1 MQEVQI
7 KAPKHEFTILCD
19 DIRQEMG
26 GKASLMGLYDHHIV
40 VPEVPFVLPKVCFF
54 SKFSRMDGQ
63 FKFSFS
69 VVSPNGERKDII
81 RDSDVQI
88 PEGAKEGTFNVIA
101 SPFEVG
107 AEGVYEVILGL
118 TKGADRF
125 EYVYKFAISNAQRL
139 QAEWVQAFYR
149 IAISKPFIESI
160 SWLDLAD
167 YEGHYLPHGGLCRN
181 DMDPKLA
188 YRELRNFKAS
198 LAADTPAIQ
207 TVATRIVKS
216 EG

>member
-7 KAPKHEFTILCD
+7 KAPKHEFTLLCD

-26 GKASLMGLYDHHIV
+26 GKTSLMGLYDHHIV

-69 VVSPNGERKDII
+69 IVSPNGERKDII

-107 AEGVYEVILGL
+107 AEGIFEVIIGL

-139 QAEWVQAFYR
+139 QAE
-149 IAISKPFIESI
+149 
-160 SWLDLAD
+160 
-167 YEGHYLPHGGLCRN
+167 YEAA
-181 DMDPKLA
+181 MA
-188 YRELRNFKAS
+188 EAQKAGT
-198 LAADTPAIQ
+198 AAN
-207 TVATRIVKS
+207 
-216 EG
+216 

>member
-40 VPEVPFVLPKVCFF
+40 VPEVPFVLPKVCFY
-54 SKFSRMDGQ
+54 SRFSRMDGQ

-69 VVSPNGERKDII
+69 IVSPTGERKDII

-101 SPFEVG
+101 PPFEVG

-139 QAEWVQAFYR
+139 QAE
-149 IAISKPFIESI
+149 
-160 SWLDLAD
+160 
-167 YEGHYLPHGGLCRN
+167 YEKFVAEQQG
-181 DMDPKLA
+181 
-188 YRELRNFKAS
+188 
-198 LAADTPAIQ
+198 AAPSAN
-207 TVATRIVKS
+207 
-216 EG
+216 

>member
-7 KAPKHEFTILCD
+7 KAHKHEFTILCD

-40 VPEVPFVLPKVCFF
+40 VPEVPFVLPKVCFY
-54 SKFSRMDGQ
+54 SRFSRMDGQ

-69 VVSPNGERKDII
+69 IVSPNGERKDII

-139 QAEWVQAFYR
+139 QAE
-149 IAISKPFIESI
+149 
-160 SWLDLAD
+160 
-167 YEGHYLPHGGLCRN
+167 YEQFV
-181 DMDPKLA
+181 A
-188 YRELRNFKAS
+188 EQQKAGV
-198 LAADTPAIQ
+198 AAPSAN
-207 TVATRIVKS
+207 
-216 EG
+216 

>member
-7 KAPKHEFTILCD
+7 KAPKHEFTLLCD

-26 GKASLMGLYDHHIV
+26 GKTSLMGLYDHHIV

-107 AEGVYEVILGL
+107 AEGVFEVIIGL

-139 QAEWVQAFYR
+139 QAE
-149 IAISKPFIESI
+149 
-160 SWLDLAD
+160 
-167 YEGHYLPHGGLCRN
+167 YEAA
-181 DMDPKLA
+181 MA
-188 YRELRNFKAS
+188 EAQKAGT
-198 LAADTPAIQ
+198 AAN
-207 TVATRIVKS
+207 
-216 EG
+216 